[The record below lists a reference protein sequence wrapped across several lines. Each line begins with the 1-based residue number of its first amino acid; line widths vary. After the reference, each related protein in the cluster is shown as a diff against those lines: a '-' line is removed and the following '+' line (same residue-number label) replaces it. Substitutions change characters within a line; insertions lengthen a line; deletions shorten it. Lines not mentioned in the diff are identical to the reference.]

1 MNNLEKPIK
10 RKVTIMN
17 RDYMITFNKLGVIFR
32 EKGSRDSG
40 KLLGWDRALLILN
53 GLNSNN
59 FKSSIKTTK
68 SGKTLV
74 NRGLLK

>member
-1 MNNLEKPIK
+1 MITLEKPVR

-17 RDYMITFNKLGVIFR
+17 RDYMLTFNKLGVIFR
-32 EKGSRDSG
+32 EKGARDSG
-40 KLLGWDRALLILN
+40 KLLSWDRALLVLN
-53 GLNSNN
+53 GWNSNN
-59 FKSSIKTTK
+59 FKSDIKKTK